1 MPIFCT
7 HVSRDTP
14 DVTLCRGRLHVKSYR
29 AHRAQLAGSRS
40 QAPRSAEVPMCMYFD
55 EAGQHRTDEGSCIT
69 WMSEC
74 LTQADYYVFGMEFLE
89 PRSKG
94 KFPRNADTEI
104 LGFRDEAGGNWTD
117 EGCEVLL
124 VEETRIQCGR
134 SGGGRR
140 RFVRAPDL
148 AQSAS

>member
-1 MPIFCT
+1 
-7 HVSRDTP
+7 
-14 DVTLCRGRLHVKSYR
+14 
-29 AHRAQLAGSRS
+29 
-40 QAPRSAEVPMCMYFD
+40 MCMYFD

-134 SGGGRR
+134 SGGGATAVRPR
-140 RFVRAPDL
+140 ARPGPIRIMRFRSCGGPAPAKSETL
-148 AQSAS
+148 AREGAKKGLGRHFK